1 MLISC
6 ASYSSKRTH
15 LAYNRGMS
23 TPNFQAFSFIN
34 SLRGLTFALA
44 ACLVLTACSRATPTP
59 EPTPAPLGGSCTLD
73 AASDDESAIRA
84 LLAAEGEF
92 VVAQNIDPLMR
103 LWVDDGKV
111 VDAKNT
117 PDASD
122 DDQVWDGK
130 DAIRHRYVRTVFPGA
145 PAVVDHGDETI
156 TINGDQ
162 AQVESTTTIGSEV
175 APAGDR
181 WEMVRQAN
189 CWYLASLTYNLE
201 PAP

>member
-1 MLISC
+1 
-6 ASYSSKRTH
+6 
-15 LAYNRGMS
+15 
-23 TPNFQAFSFIN
+23 
-34 SLRGLTFALA
+34 
-44 ACLVLTACSRATPTP
+44 V
-59 EPTPAPLGGSCTLD
+59 
-73 AASDDESAIRA
+73 RA

-92 VVAQNIDPLMR
+92 VVAQNIDSLMQ
-103 LWVDDGKV
+103 LWVENGRV

-117 PDASD
+117 PASSD

-156 TINGDQ
+156 TIDGDQ

-181 WEMVRQAN
+181 WEMVRQGN

>member
-1 MLISC
+1 MLIR
-6 ASYSSKRTH
+6 Y
-15 LAYNRGMS
+15 
-23 TPNFQAFSFIN
+23 
-34 SLRGLTFALA
+34 
-44 ACLVLTACSRATPTP
+44 ACLLPFRPVPLLLVALLLLIACSQATPTP
-59 EPTPAPLGGSCTLD
+59 APTQPPLGGSCTLPET
-73 AASDDESAIRA
+73 ADDESAVRA
-84 LLAAEGEF
+84 LLVAEGEL
-92 VVAQNIDPLMR
+92 VVAQNIDPLMQ
-103 LWVDDGKV
+103 LWSADGRV

-117 PDASD
+117 SENTE

-145 PAVVDHGDETI
+145 PSVVDHGDETI

-181 WEMVRQAN
+181 WEMVHRDG

>member
-1 MLISC
+1 MSRLHLPLHHRS
-6 ASYSSKRTH
+6 AFLH
-15 LAYNRGMS
+15 LA
-23 TPNFQAFSFIN
+23 
-34 SLRGLTFALA
+34 LLLLLLLTG
-44 ACLVLTACSRATPTP
+44 CSRATPTP
-59 EPTPAPLGGSCTLD
+59 APTVAPLGGSCTL
-73 AASDDESAIRA
+73 AQSGDDESAVRA
-84 LLAAEGEF
+84 LLVAEGEF
-92 VVAQNIDPLMR
+92 VVAQNIDSLMQ
-103 LWVDDGKV
+103 LWIENGRV

-122 DDQVWDGK
+122 DDQMWDGK

-145 PAVVDHGDETI
+145 PAVVAHGDETI
-156 TINGDQ
+156 ILDGDQ

-181 WEMVRQAN
+181 WQMVRQGE

>member
-1 MLISC
+1 MQISC
-6 ASYSSKRTH
+6 ASFSSAHKH
-15 LAYNRGMS
+15 LAYNKRMS
-23 TPNFQAFSFIN
+23 IPRFHLPHLQSTLLLLLAF
-34 SLRGLTFALA
+34 LLA
-44 ACLVLTACSRATPTP
+44 GCSSATPTP
-59 EPTPAPLGGSCTLD
+59 APTATAAPLGGSCTLP

-92 VVAQNIDPLMR
+92 VVAQDIDPLMR
-103 LWVDDGKV
+103 LWVEDARV

-117 PDASD
+117 PDNSD

-145 PAVVDHGDETI
+145 PTVVDHGDETI
-156 TINGDQ
+156 AINGDQ
-162 AQVESTTTIGSEV
+162 GQVESTTTIGSEV

-181 WEMVRQAN
+181 WDVVRRDG

-201 PAP
+201 PAQ